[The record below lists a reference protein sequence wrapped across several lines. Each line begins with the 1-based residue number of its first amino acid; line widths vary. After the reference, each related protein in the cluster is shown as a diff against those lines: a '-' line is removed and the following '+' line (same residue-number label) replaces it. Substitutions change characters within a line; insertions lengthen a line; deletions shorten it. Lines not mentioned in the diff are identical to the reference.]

1 MSLMEEPADEAPSGM
16 RQRPYVVGRT
26 PQGPMLPPGRF
37 QIGELL
43 GRGMHTEVYS
53 AHDRSLRRS
62 VAVKVFPVNPDPV
75 ACRRIADEARALDR
89 LRHRGL
95 VSVFDGGLHRS
106 RPYLVMQLISG
117 PSLHAYLRTGGLPI
131 PQVVAMGALLA
142 DALAHVHR
150 HAVVHRDVKPSN
162 ILLDQRG
169 MPYLGDF
176 GIALL
181 PEQERLTSVDE
192 IIGTPA
198 YLAPEQVRGGEL
210 TPAVDIYALG
220 LVLIECITGE
230 REYADPNKITAAITR
245 LKRPPRVPID
255 IPVRMA
261 RLLRAMTADD
271 PDRRP
276 PASVCRTTLEVI
288 GHNLAASDPSALT
301 RPLRASDLISATGTA
316 AEPEPQRKGRHRQA
330 ED

>member
-1 MSLMEEPADEAPSGM
+1 MGM
-16 RQRPYVVGRT
+16 RGVQPT
-26 PQGPMLPPGRF
+26 MLPTARF
-37 QIGELL
+37 QVGELL

-53 AHDRSLRRS
+53 AQDRLLRRS

-106 RPYLVMQLISG
+106 RPYLVMQLVRG
-117 PSLHAYLRTGGLPI
+117 PSLHAYLKTGALDTPH
-131 PQVVAMGALLA
+131 VVAMGALLA

-150 HAVVHRDVKPSN
+150 HGVVHRDIKPSN
-162 ILLDQRG
+162 ILLDRHG

-181 PEQERLTSVDE
+181 PEQDRLTSVDE

-210 TPAVDIYALG
+210 KPAVDIYALG

-230 REYADPNKITAAITR
+230 REYSDPNKITAAITR
-245 LKRPPRVPID
+245 LKRPPRIPTGL
-255 IPVRMA
+255 PVRFA
-261 RLLRAMTADD
+261 RLLRAMTADE

-288 GHNLAASDPSALT
+288 GHNIATTDPEAMT
-301 RPLRASDLISATGTA
+301 RPLRASDLVPAP
-316 AEPEPQRKGRHRQA
+316 AEPERGSNPAEPERGGRHRQA
-330 ED
+330 D

>member
-1 MSLMEEPADEAPSGM
+1 M
-16 RQRPYVVGRT
+16 RRRPYVGS
-26 PQGPMLPPGRF
+26 PGLKAPLLPAARF

-53 AHDRSLRRS
+53 AEDRLLRRS
-62 VAVKVFPVNPDPV
+62 VAVKIFPVNPDPV

-106 RPYLVMQLISG
+106 RPYLVMQLVRG
-117 PSLHAYLRTGGLPI
+117 PSLHAYLRTGALSM
-131 PQVVAMGALLA
+131 PQAVAMGALLS

-150 HAVVHRDVKPSN
+150 HGVVHRDIKPSN
-162 ILLDQRG
+162 ILLDRQG

-181 PEQERLTSVDE
+181 PEQDRLTSVDE

-210 TPAVDIYALG
+210 KPPVDIYALG

-245 LKRPPRVPID
+245 LKRPPRIPIGL
-255 IPVRMA
+255 PVRFA
-261 RLLRAMTADD
+261 RLLRAMTDD
-271 PDRRP
+271 EPDRRP
-276 PASVCRTTLEVI
+276 PATVCRTTFQAI
-288 GHNLAASDPSALT
+288 GRTIASSEPEALT
-301 RPLRASDLISATGTA
+301 RPLRSTDLVT
-316 AEPEPQRKGRHRQA
+316 AEPEPVAVAEPEQRRGRHRQA
-330 ED
+330 D